1 MGKLIR
7 EVIILLKVYGAY
19 ANVRDSSWRVL
30 LDYSV
35 RSLPVNIV
43 GIACASGISI
53 IKNSEVNELKSTE
66 VGASILDGEKW
77 YIVYD
82 DTVSK
87 ERIRFTIAHEL
98 GHIFLGH
105 PLRLGYHA
113 RTIDTDK
120 PETEKQA
127 DMFAIRLLAP
137 ACVIW
142 GLGLHTAEEI
152 QKYFNISYSAAKVR
166 ASRMQILYERNKFL
180 LSELERKVYA
190 NFEEY
195 ISTHRR
201 N

>member
-1 MGKLIR
+1 
-7 EVIILLKVYGAY
+7 VIILLKVYGAY

-30 LDYSV
+30 LDYNV
-35 RSLPVNIV
+35 HSLPINTVS
-43 GIACASGISI
+43 IACASGISI

-66 VGASILDGEKW
+66 VGVSILDKKKW

-105 PLRLGYHA
+105 PLKLGYHA
-113 RTIDTDK
+113 RTIDADK

-152 QKYFNISYSAAKVR
+152 QKYFNISYSAAKAR
-166 ASRMQILYERNKFL
+166 ASRMQVLYERNKFL
-180 LSELERKVYA
+180 QSELERKVYS

-195 ISTHRR
+195 IRTHRR

>member
-1 MGKLIR
+1 M
-7 EVIILLKVYGAY
+7 ILLRVYGAY
-19 ANVRDSSWRVL
+19 ANVRDLAWRVL
-30 LDYSV
+30 LDNNISA
-35 RSLPVNIV
+35 LPVNTV
-43 GIACASGISI
+43 GIAGASGVSI
-53 IKNSEVNELKSTE
+53 IKNSEVDELKSTE
-66 VGASILDGEKW
+66 VGASIYDGEKW

-105 PLRLGYHA
+105 PLKLGYHA

-137 ACVIW
+137 SCVIW

-152 QKYFNISYSAAKVR
+152 QNYCNISYSAAKAR

-180 LSELERKVYA
+180 STDLERKVYA
-190 NFEEY
+190 NFEKY

>member
-1 MGKLIR
+1 M
-7 EVIILLKVYGAY
+7 ILLRVYGAY
-19 ANVRDSSWRVL
+19 ANVRDLAWRVL
-30 LDYSV
+30 LDNNI
-35 RSLPVNIV
+35 RALPVNTV
-43 GIACASGISI
+43 GIAGASGVSI
-53 IKNSEVNELKSTE
+53 IKNSEVDELKSTE
-66 VGASILDGEKW
+66 VGASIYDGEKW

-105 PLRLGYHA
+105 PLKLGYHA

-137 ACVIW
+137 SCVIW

-152 QKYFNISYSAAKVR
+152 QNYCNISYSAAKAR

-180 LSELERKVYA
+180 STDLERKVYA
-190 NFEEY
+190 NFEKY
-195 ISTHRR
+195 INTHRR
-201 N
+201 H